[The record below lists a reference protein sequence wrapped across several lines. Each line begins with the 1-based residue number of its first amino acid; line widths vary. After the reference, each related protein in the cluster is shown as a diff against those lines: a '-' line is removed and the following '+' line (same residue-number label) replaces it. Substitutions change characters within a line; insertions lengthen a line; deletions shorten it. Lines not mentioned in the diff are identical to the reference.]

1 MVDSQPVGRGWHRRG
16 TLQDADNGNEY
27 VSTETPGH
35 ITLLTPTDHKIVLSD
50 VCSRGKTFLLCLP
63 ARFLPKHGG
72 WVCYIS
78 CWIICFLVNFLS
90 LFNSLVITFLF
101 TTYTIALCPSFFLL
115 LTGFRAGLVAHYFT
129 KQTLENSQC
138 YRIVV
143 GLICS
148 QPTLASRSNLFTH
161 SLTTNCVSYY

>member
-1 MVDSQPVGRGWHRRG
+1 MVDSQPVGGWHRRR

-63 ARFLPKHGG
+63 ACFLPKHGG

-115 LTGFRAGLVAHYFT
+115 LTGFRAGLDRRRSVT
-129 KQTLENSQC
+129 GVTSL
-138 YRIVV
+138 
-143 GLICS
+143 GL
-148 QPTLASRSNLFTH
+148 
-161 SLTTNCVSYY
+161 

>member
-1 MVDSQPVGRGWHRRG
+1 MDSQPVGRGWHRRG

-115 LTGFRAGLVAHYFT
+115 LTGFRAGLD
-129 KQTLENSQC
+129 EDW
-138 YRIVV
+138 VV
-143 GLICS
+143 I
-148 QPTLASRSNLFTH
+148 AY
-161 SLTTNCVSYY
+161 VS